1 MRARHVGRGS
11 RLRVVITDGR
21 GRPVA
26 SGGLGPWL
34 ERAAPRR
41 ARGVV
46 SVALVEDRF
55 IRRLNRQH
63 RGKDVATDVLS
74 FPHGPQ
80 APGPRP
86 QAPGPRPRRG
96 GATRS
101 LGPGAYRLRP
111 NRPGPVLGDLAIA
124 TGVAR
129 RQAREHGH
137 AWTVEL
143 RILALHG
150 LLHLLGY
157 DHETDRGRMARAEA
171 RLGRRAGL
179 PAALIARTPR
189 PPR

>member
-11 RLRVVITDGR
+11 RLRVVITDAR

-46 SVALVEDRF
+46 SVALVEDRV
-55 IRRLNRQH
+55 IRQLNRTH
-63 RGKDVATDVLS
+63 RGKNVATDVLS
-74 FPHGPQ
+74 FPSRS
-80 APGPRP
+80 GPRP
-86 QAPGPRPRRG
+86 QAQGPRTERDSARDF
-96 GATRS
+96 
-101 LGPGAYRLRP
+101 LGPGASF
-111 NRPGPVLGDLAIA
+111 PGAFLGDLAIA

-137 AWTVEL
+137 ALTVEL

-171 RLGRRAGL
+171 RFGRRAGL

-189 PPR
+189 PRR